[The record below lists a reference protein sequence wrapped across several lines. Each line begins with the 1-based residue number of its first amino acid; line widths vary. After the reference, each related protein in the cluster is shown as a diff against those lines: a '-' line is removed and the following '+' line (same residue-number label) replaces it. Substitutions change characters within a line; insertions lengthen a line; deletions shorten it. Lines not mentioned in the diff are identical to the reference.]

1 MTRRIHPVSLFAIL
15 VCVSLF
21 AYAGPQDGSVLQGKW
36 RAIEATSNGEP
47 PPPGML
53 ERLTLVFDGG
63 RVSIMGSQPTRFM
76 VDDSFTPA
84 HIDIL
89 NSRHQAGI
97 YELKGD
103 ALKVCF
109 GMDGDRPKG
118 FTTEKHTD
126 RTYMLLKRVK
136 E

>member
-1 MTRRIHPVSLFAIL
+1 
-15 VCVSLF
+15 
-21 AYAGPQDGSVLQGKW
+21 
-36 RAIEATSNGEP
+36 
-47 PPPGML
+47 
-53 ERLTLVFDGG
+53 
-63 RVSIMGSQPTRFM
+63 M

-126 RTYMLLKRVK
+126 ALICCSNGSKSENLTPGW
-136 E
+136 

>member
-1 MTRRIHPVSLFAIL
+1 LLAIL

-53 ERLTLVFDGG
+53 ESLPWSLTAEECLSWFPTD
-63 RVSIMGSQPTRFM
+63 SIM

-89 NSRHQAGI
+89 NSRHQVGI

-103 ALKVCF
+103 ALKVVF

-126 RTYMLLKRVK
+126 RTYMLLNGSKS
-136 E
+136 ENLTPGW